1 MWILSLARMAPCFQY
16 VLSKCESEWVARI
29 PELEGAL
36 EAIYGTLYSVDKYTI
51 PISAENP

>member
-1 MWILSLARMAPCFQY
+1 MAPCFQY